1 MNLTLGKYKLG
12 NYSNESEEARWLEEH
27 GTWEKIFKNRDYS
40 LFIWLTFRIPT
51 KQHFSTSRKK
61 TRLKTL
67 VEIATILTLLHW
79 ADTSVTKVPYYRILR
94 IFTISTCHV
103 LFACFHSVIFIF
115 YSRSLSLR
123 VVYARRKGNF
133 VRYVL
138 EYAWHWPYVLTC
150 SRFSPNFV
158 MSQPRTCACV
168 GLFTTWRYSV
178 IPA

>member
-12 NYSNESEEARWLEEH
+12 NYSNESEEARWLEH
-27 GTWEKIFKNRDYS
+27 GRKFSKIEIV
-40 LFIWLTFRIPT
+40 LFLSDWPT
-51 KQHFSTSRKK
+51 KQHFPTSRKK
-61 TRLKTL
+61 TTLKTL
-67 VEIATILTLLHW
+67 VEIATILTLLYW